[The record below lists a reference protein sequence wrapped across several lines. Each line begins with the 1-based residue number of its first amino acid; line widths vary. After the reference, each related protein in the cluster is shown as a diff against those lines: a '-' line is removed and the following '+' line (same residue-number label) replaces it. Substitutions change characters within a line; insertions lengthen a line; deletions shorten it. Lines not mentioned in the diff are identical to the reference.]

1 METEVK
7 KRWQLVCFVGVL
19 CCVGGVDG
27 VVAAVSRRW
36 CLPWPRRFLFFL
48 YESLLT
54 LLCFDAKFPLP
65 HTRAPRS
72 PHPRAAPTPHAHA
85 PHTPLARVSLAPA
98 RPPPPHTCTARQHTK
113 KMTTA
118 HRPTWAPAKGGDNE
132 GGFKS
137 YAPSSLVRAKDGNA
151 GGVLKRRADLDLLG
165 EPSSA
170 AALRAELEARER
182 KHLREQRAAEF
193 DEEKEK
199 DVLLLEGRSGGGGPT
214 LVPNDADADDAD
226 DGGGGASASDSDDDD
241 DDDSDDEAALL
252 AELEKIKAE
261 RAAAAAA
268 AAADQTA
275 VADASVRDQVMG
287 GNPLLAGGSG
297 GGEFGVARAFGDD
310 TVFRSTAARAPPSTP
325 AKTFVNDTVRS
336 EFHKRF
342 MRRFF
347 A

>member
-1 METEVK
+1 
-7 KRWQLVCFVGVL
+7 
-19 CCVGGVDG
+19 
-27 VVAAVSRRW
+27 
-36 CLPWPRRFLFFL
+36 
-48 YESLLT
+48 
-54 LLCFDAKFPLP
+54 
-65 HTRAPRS
+65 
-72 PHPRAAPTPHAHA
+72 
-85 PHTPLARVSLAPA
+85 
-98 RPPPPHTCTARQHTK
+98 
-113 KMTTA
+113 MTTA

-151 GGVLKRRADLDLLG
+151 GGALKRRADLDLLG

-170 AALRAELEARER
+170 AALHAELEARER

-199 DVLLLEGRSGGGGPT
+199 DVLLLEGRGGSGGVS
-214 LVPNDADADDAD
+214 LVPNDADADDAS

-268 AAADQTA
+268 AAADEAA

-297 GGEFGVARAFGDD
+297 GGGEFGVARAFGDD
-310 TVFRSTAARAPPSTP
+310 TVFRNTGARAPPAKA